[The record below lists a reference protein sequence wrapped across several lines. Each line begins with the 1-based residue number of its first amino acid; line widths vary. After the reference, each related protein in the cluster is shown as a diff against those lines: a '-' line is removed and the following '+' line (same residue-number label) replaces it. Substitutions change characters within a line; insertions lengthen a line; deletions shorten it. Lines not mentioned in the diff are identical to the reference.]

1 MRKNNQAYNLQKI
14 SYYFYCMAIKSKH
27 TKNSS
32 MMKILLLGE
41 ED

>member
-1 MRKNNQAYNLQKI
+1 MQKI
-14 SYYFYCMAIKSKH
+14 TKHTIRKKYQTILLVIKSKH